1 MNALVLDRDDIDL
14 AAASWAMYAYTIA
27 DIDAFLLLTPNVAV
41 LLSWLLDFCYRGFSS
56 LSWQF
61 DFAIVAFRSLSW
73 LLPAI
78 VAFSLMQSN
87 DRSAKLY

>member
-1 MNALVLDRDDIDL
+1 M
-14 AAASWAMYAYTIA
+14 
-27 DIDAFLLLTPNVAV
+27 LTPNVAV
-41 LLSWLLDFCYRGFSS
+41 LLSWLLNFSYRGFSS